1 MWHVHCFI
9 SIKYIPRRSVMKEL
23 LKKFEDLWISVAF
36 AEAGEHETSR
46 AFMAHDELDE
56 GSQEIYQVV

>member
-1 MWHVHCFI
+1 
-9 SIKYIPRRSVMKEL
+9 MKEL

-46 AFMAHDELDE
+46 AFMAHVELDE

>member
-1 MWHVHCFI
+1 MN
-9 SIKYIPRRSVMKEL
+9 EL
-23 LKKFEDLWISVAF
+23 LKKFEDLWISIAF

-46 AFMAHDELDE
+46 AFMVRNELDE